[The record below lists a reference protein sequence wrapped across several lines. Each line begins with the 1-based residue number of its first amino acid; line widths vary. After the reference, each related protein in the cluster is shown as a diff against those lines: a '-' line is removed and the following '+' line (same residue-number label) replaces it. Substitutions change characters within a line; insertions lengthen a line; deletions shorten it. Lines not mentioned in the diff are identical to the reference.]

1 MGAIEDI
8 LEEDRF
14 EARLRANT
22 ALDPVSRKRR
32 LAYLESKA
40 RRQSGL
46 VPREEIPLEFE
57 TDIPVIPPAGSV
69 LPSVRMFG
77 RGEEKGGGRWA

>member
-40 RRQSGL
+40 RQWNVP
-46 VPREEIPLEFE
+46 VPREDVPLEGE
-57 TDIPVIPPAGSV
+57 TDIPVSPSAGSV

-77 RGEEKGGGRWA
+77 SCEEKGGGRWA